1 MVHLIVQVIICFL
14 ECIGILV
21 EVLTDATDHF
31 ELKLFLLEFNELAC
45 VLDFLVEI
53 PCLVEEDMRVE
64 TKLVLLASTE
74 REKFVE
80 LFIIDDF
87 VLEEAVAQLNDCLL
101 WPANLC

>member
-1 MVHLIVQVIICFL
+1 
-14 ECIGILV
+14 
-21 EVLTDATDHF
+21 
-31 ELKLFLLEFNELAC
+31 
-45 VLDFLVEI
+45 
-53 PCLVEEDMRVE
+53 MRVE